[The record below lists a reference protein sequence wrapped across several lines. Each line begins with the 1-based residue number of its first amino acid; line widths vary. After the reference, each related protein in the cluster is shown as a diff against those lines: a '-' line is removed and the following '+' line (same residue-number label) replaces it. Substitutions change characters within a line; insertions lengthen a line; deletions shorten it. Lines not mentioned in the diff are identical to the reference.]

1 MGDNDTSSISAIETL
16 STDFGE
22 LLKTGD
28 DISDVTFVID
38 GKVKLSRALLY
49 IFLDN
54 YSKLF
59 NFRDSTSIELC
70 LPREVLIFALCFSVE
85 WKWVRLKM
93 AIWWLKLAHYYIQ
106 SRIYNLGIFSIWNRN
121 ARHLTWSIWKTRKFY
136 LYWSNGASI
145 IGQRS
150 RARSLA
156 TQSSIW
162 FRLRLIKTFI
172 LNTVVKY
179 FQIKQIPFRL
189 KRFH

>member
-54 YSKLF
+54 DSKLF

-70 LPREVLIFALCFSVE
+70 LPREVLIFALCFLVE
-85 WKWVRLKM
+85 WKWVQLKM
-93 AIWWLKLAHYYIQ
+93 AIW
-106 SRIYNLGIFSIWNRN
+106 
-121 ARHLTWSIWKTRKFY
+121 
-136 LYWSNGASI
+136 
-145 IGQRS
+145 
-150 RARSLA
+150 
-156 TQSSIW
+156 
-162 FRLRLIKTFI
+162 
-172 LNTVVKY
+172 
-179 FQIKQIPFRL
+179 
-189 KRFH
+189 